1 MHLNGLQRNWWWWVV
16 VLECTTDV
24 MRSAQTR
31 QKELAHAHRLVQN
44 TDDVYNHRRSPT
56 DNSTSKHNESTSPH
70 CGGCE
75 LVPLETRYEAIRPK
89 CHQTHGY
96 CGLMLLLYVL
106 TLLQPSL
113 QSKFC
118 AQVCHLKNVYCRK
131 EHLCTTTQKP
141 KPTKPKPF
149 NFIIWNP

>member
-1 MHLNGLQRNWWWWVV
+1 L
-16 VLECTTDV
+16 LECTTDV
-24 MRSAQTR
+24 MRSAHTR

-56 DNSTSKHNESTSPH
+56 NNSTPKHNKSTSPH

-89 CHQTHGY
+89 CHHGN
-96 CGLMLLLYVL
+96 CGLMHLLYVL
-106 TLLQPSL
+106 LQPSF

-118 AQVCHLKNVYCRK
+118 AQVFHLKNVYCRK

-141 KPTKPKPF
+141 KPTKPF
-149 NFIIWNP
+149 NLII